1 MKTRTQKLTEAHT
14 AYQAAKQGTKPKRQ
28 SKSGIPTYPVVPCPD
43 LPERE
48 VLKQCLAWL
57 RARRVFCDRHDCG
70 SGPGHAQ
77 YGIKGAGD
85 IIGIMWV
92 DYAGSIHHGVHFEIE
107 VKRGRGG
114 RLSKGQQERMR
125 AVREAGGVYE
135 VMHGVPEL
143 EHYFGGLV

>member
-1 MKTRTQKLTEAHT
+1 MKTRTQKLAEAHT
-14 AYQAAKQGTKPKRQ
+14 AYQAAKDRTKPKRQ
-28 SKSGIPTYPVVPCPD
+28 SKSGIPTHPVVPCPD

-70 SGPGHAQ
+70 SGPGHAR

-85 IIGIMWV
+85 IIGIIPRRCNSLI
-92 DYAGSIHHGVHFEIE
+92 GQHFEIE

-125 AVREAGGVYE
+125 AVRAAGGVYE
-135 VMHGVPEL
+135 VVHGVEEL
-143 EHYFGGLV
+143 EHYFRGLI